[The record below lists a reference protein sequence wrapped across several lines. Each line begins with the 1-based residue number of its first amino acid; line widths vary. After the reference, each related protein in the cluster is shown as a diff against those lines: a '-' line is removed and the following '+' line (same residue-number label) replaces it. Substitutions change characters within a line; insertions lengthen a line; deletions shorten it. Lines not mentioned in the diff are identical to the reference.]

1 MKNEKFYEAMENI
14 NDELIL
20 GAAEEPKRKT
30 HPISKIKWTVLA
42 AAIALLVAVPVVAK
56 SFGLTLVNNE
66 EYGYWD
72 AYNEDARYALDEFS
86 PELLERAEEI
96 DNPEGMDYILF
107 GSIRDLED
115 FLGLELPRNKALKA
129 QHLSTAHMKNHA
141 GEEMQGRYRVMLG
154 KGQTEDLIRV
164 DVGTSYFEPDGIDI
178 LVNYDFIT
186 EKMPFE
192 NAGAM
197 WTVES
202 EGHKTTDPEIYIT
215 QNGRECAVAEMEY
228 TRFTEEAGEYG
239 YIGVVMAERVV
250 VRIQMRGFDKAKVY
264 DRLIEILENFE

>member
-30 HPISKIKWTVLA
+30 HPIGKIKWTVLA
-42 AAIALLVAVPVVAK
+42 AAITLLIAVPVVA
-56 SFGLTLVNNE
+56 LTFELTVNRHE
-66 EYGYWD
+66 SGYWD
-72 AYNEDARYALDEFS
+72 VYNEDARFALDEFS

-96 DNPEGMDYILF
+96 DNPEGMDFILF

-129 QHLSTAHMKNHA
+129 QHLSTVHMKNHA
-141 GEEMQGRYRVMLG
+141 GEEMQGRYMVMLG

-202 EGHKTTDPEIYIT
+202 EYHKTTDPEIYIT

-228 TRFTEEAGEYG
+228 TQFTEEAGEYG

-264 DRLIEILENFE
+264 DRLIEIHENFE